1 MAGRGG
7 ILRGL
12 TITKT
17 EKEKAK
23 SKKFFMMNFRFLC
36 QCGRGFSSLGG
47 RNTHLGMSSN
57 SACSSNPRPTKK
69 PRRPAQNRPQNPSLQ
84 QAPVSDSDSG
94 ESPAVSGDVGYD
106 VNVDDGH
113 ETEDPS
119 NTPLGWK
126 ISLFIIIYHNFSFS
140 QRFLSD
146 YRPDCGSTGNVD
158 VIEARFLKLITEL
171 RLSNNQADAI
181 SR

>member
-47 RNTHLGMSSN
+47 RNMHMARSSSN
-57 SACSSNPRPTKK
+57 ACSSNPRPRKK
-69 PRRPAQNRPQNPSLQ
+69 PRRPARHRPQNPPLQ

-106 VNVDDGH
+106 LNLPKWRI
-113 ETEDPS
+113 TTFYS
-119 NTPLGWK
+119 NRFAFRIVFIHFFPDSIQIRWASCR
-126 ISLFIIIYHNFSFS
+126 ISLSARNF
-140 QRFLSD
+140 
-146 YRPDCGSTGNVD
+146 PG
-158 VIEARFLKLITEL
+158 I
-171 RLSNNQADAI
+171 
-181 SR
+181 